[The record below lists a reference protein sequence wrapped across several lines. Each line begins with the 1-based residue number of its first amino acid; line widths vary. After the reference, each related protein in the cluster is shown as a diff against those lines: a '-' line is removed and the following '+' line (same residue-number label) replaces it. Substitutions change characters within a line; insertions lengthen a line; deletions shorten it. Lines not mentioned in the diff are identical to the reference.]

1 MASPDD
7 YDPTATKSFLE
18 HLQDLRKTIVWCAI
32 SLGVGMVVAI
42 PLAPYILDL
51 MSNPLA
57 KAGKDPATFLKVFQ
71 VAGGLAITLKVVFW
85 AGLLIAT
92 PGIVIAIADFVFPGL
107 TAKEKSVVRRS
118 GVIAGFLFAAGV
130 SMGYFVTLPVALGV
144 MLRINAWIGVESEFV
159 ELVDYVGFVLKLLIA
174 FGLAF
179 ELPVVVL
186 ALGYMGIISSKQLR
200 EKRPVVIVSLLV
212 LAMLLT
218 PPDPMTQL
226 LMAIPMTI
234 LYEICIW
241 LVRAKELKDRL
252 WDSGKD
258 DEKEEEEEAVAEEG
272 EGEEAEEETP
282 NPE

>member
-1 MASPDD
+1 MASPDEFD
-7 YDPTATKSFLE
+7 DTATKSFLE

-32 SLGVGMVVAI
+32 SLGVGMCVAI

-51 MSNPLA
+51 LSSPLQ
-57 KAGKDPATFLKVFQ
+57 KAGKDPDTFLKVFQ

-85 AGLLIAT
+85 AGLLVAT
-92 PGIVIAIADFVFPGL
+92 PGIVMAIADFVFPGL
-107 TAKEKSVVRRS
+107 TAKEKRIVRRS

-144 MLRINAWIGVESEFV
+144 MLKINAWIGVESEFV

-226 LMAIPMTI
+226 LMAVPMTI

-252 WDSGKD
+252 WESG
-258 DEKEEEEEAVAEEG
+258 G
-272 EGEEAEEETP
+272 EGEDEASDDDE
-282 NPE
+282 

>member
-18 HLQDLRKTIVWCAI
+18 HLQDLRKTIVWCAV
-32 SLGVGMVVAI
+32 SLGIGIFVAI
-42 PLAPYILDL
+42 PLAPYILEL
-51 MSNPLA
+51 LSSPLA
-57 KAGKDPATFLKVFQ
+57 KAGKDPGTFLKVFQ

-107 TAKEKSVVRRS
+107 TAKEKRIVRTS
-118 GVIAGFLFAAGV
+118 GFFAGILFAAGV
-130 SMGYFVTLPVALGV
+130 AMGYFATLPVALGV
-144 MLRINAWIGVESEFV
+144 MLKINKWIGVESEFV

-186 ALGYMGIISSKQLR
+186 ALGYMGIISSRQLR
-200 EKRPVVIVSLLV
+200 DKRPVVIVALLV

-226 LMAIPMTI
+226 LMAGPMAI
-234 LYEICIW
+234 LYELCIW
-241 LVRAKELKDRL
+241 LIRAKEIKDNL
-252 WDSGKD
+252 WSSG
-258 DEKEEEEEAVAEEG
+258 
-272 EGEEAEEETP
+272 EEETS
-282 NPE
+282 NAE